1 VVTLRPDENRYLID
15 AGPAEQALLRRVP
28 GGRWNNISRR
38 WQFPRQRGVI
48 LALDLV
54 FGAAGWL
61 AEPAL
66 GPDIADARRG
76 FPPPQAGGGVARE
89 GTQLRV
95 HCTFADRD
103 LVKAVPGY
111 RWSAPDRCWFVPA
124 APVAFEILI
133 AAFGEYLE
141 VSGDVVDYIELK
153 RRDELDAVERARAAT
168 LLDAPAATLAPAPVV
183 PAVAPVAPD
192 VMPADVEAVLTLP
205 SRGSPWELGTGN
217 RELLDDARVLDRLAT
232 AVERLVTVIERL
244 DARLD
249 AAPALV
255 PAAPV
260 PAAPPVPDEVSPGGA
275 APDWADL
282 LRLSEESASEAASA
296 ASRLL
301 QSQGE
306 SATRELRAVA
316 AICLA
321 RAGNA
326 DRAFGQLSAA
336 LGPSAEFASADLTGI
351 ARHELVQ
358 LALAFLNEACR
369 PAVPVDGAVTLRGAL
384 LAELMNGD
392 GFDRA
397 AISSPA
403 AQGLLEQLMAGVP
416 LRTIDTPLSDLVRV
430 LHLVS
435 LARARVPLLGTRIA
449 GMLDDASLRADAVG
463 LAVILRTNLAMEAES
478 MDEWVHSWPRGEH
491 FEPGLGLDE
500 AARRALPL
508 MDRELAPRAAL
519 ARLATIATLPPE
531 EVSLRDR
538 RELVNCIPRHDA
550 MRRYAEFLAMFRLA
564 AAGERAPWDEFPGYI
579 EIVTG
584 KELATTAEHIA
595 EAYLAG
601 SGPGSAARLLADR
614 AVLACLRQPRG
625 ITDPAKH
632 VLDLLPVLGEGSRPD
647 NLLNELGQLLE
658 DGEFRGADM
667 FSREQRVAVYRAALD
682 ASIRQGHDRD
692 ARDAFHRLVRELQND
707 PGLGPLRELCADALI
722 FRPLRVPALALQAEL
737 LLEEGADATAVAE
750 RLEAAM
756 RGRDEDDAEDA
767 RDQLL
772 GLQYV
777 YPAFNALMKARFAEK
792 NEDPGLEAPPSFPG
806 RRIVI
811 AGGREYLRK
820 RGDPVLQHWGL
831 KVAWLDPA
839 AAKHGAQAKDLA
851 AGTADLVLINTA
863 CIGHAAS
870 GRIIEAARAAGNEPL
885 LQPGNGVGSMLL
897 AIKRRLEIA
906 EPALRAPS
914 KVAEKR
920 RRAGL

>member
-1 VVTLRPDENRYLID
+1 VVTLRPDENRYQVD

-28 GGRWNNISRR
+28 GGRWNNITRR

-54 FGAAGWL
+54 FGPNGWQADPLLEPEIAG
-61 AEPAL
+61 
-66 GPDIADARRG
+66 DRRG
-76 FPPPQAGGGVARE
+76 FPPPEAAATLSRE

-95 HCTFADRD
+95 QCTFNDRE

-111 RWSAPDRCWFVPA
+111 RWSAPDRCWFLPA
-124 APVAFEILI
+124 APVAFDLLS
-133 AAFGEYLE
+133 AAFGDHLE
-141 VSGDVVDYIELK
+141 TSRDVIDYIELK
-153 RRDELDAVERARAAT
+153 RRDELDAVERARVAT
-168 LLDAPAATLAPAPVV
+168 LLEPPPATLAPVAP
-183 PAVAPVAPD
+183 PAAPVAPD
-192 VMPADVEAVLTLP
+192 VTPADVEAALQIP
-205 SRGSPWELGTGN
+205 PRGSPWELGTGN
-217 RELLDDARVLDRLAT
+217 RELIDAEVLGRLAT
-232 AVERLVTVIERL
+232 AVERLVTVMERL

-249 AAPALV
+249 AAPALAPAV
-255 PAAPV
+255 PAPL
-260 PAAPPVPDEVSPGGA
+260 AAPAPDESTAGGA
-275 APDWADL
+275 VPDWADL
-282 LRLSEESASEAASA
+282 LRLSEESATEAASA

-306 SATRELRAVA
+306 GASRELRAVA

-351 ARHELVQ
+351 ARNELAS
-358 LALAFLNEACR
+358 LALAFLNEACL
-369 PAVPVDGAVTLRGAL
+369 PAVPIDGAVALRGAL
-384 LAELMNGD
+384 LAELMNGN
-392 GFDRA
+392 GFERA

-403 AQGLLEQLMAGVP
+403 AQGLLEQLMAGQP
-416 LRTIDTPLSDLVRV
+416 LRTIDAPLSDLVRV

-435 LARARVPLLGTRIA
+435 LARARVPLLDARIA
-449 GMLDDASLRADAVG
+449 SMLDDDTLRADAVG

-478 MDEWVHSWPRGEH
+478 IDEWVHSWPREER
-491 FEPGLGLDE
+491 FDSGLRLNE
-500 AARRALPL
+500 VARRALPL

-519 ARLATIATLPPE
+519 ALLATIATLPPE

-625 ITDPAKH
+625 ITDPEKH
-632 VLDLLPVLGEGSRPD
+632 VLDLLPVLGDGSRPD

-667 FSREQRVAVYRAALD
+667 FSREQRVTVYRAALD

-692 ARDAFHRLVRELQND
+692 ARDAFHRLVRELQD
-707 PGLGPLRELCADALI
+707 APGLGPLRELCADALI

-756 RGRDEDDAEDA
+756 RGRDEDDAGDA

-777 YPAFNALMKARFAEK
+777 YPAFNALMKERFAEK
-792 NEDPGLEAPPSFPG
+792 DEDPGLEQPPSFPG

-831 KVAWLDPA
+831 KVAWLDPG

-851 AGTADLVLINTA
+851 AGTADLVLVNTA

-870 GRIIEAARAAGNEPL
+870 GRVIEAARAAGNEPL

-897 AIKRRLEIA
+897 AIKRRLESA
-906 EPALRAPS
+906 EPVQRAPS

-920 RRAGL
+920 RRAGM